1 MKYFNLRPDKSSR
14 PRVAKIYP
22 DIREL
27 FRRVRGD
34 ELIPSRYTHGH
45 YPQANRTSGHLDYRT
60 PDRPYRNRSSSGT
73 APHASQYTGSGKT
86 MSEMAFDNRQRC
98 MDILQTQD
106 LEIDIQ
112 ESEPENRFSETELLS
127 KDMEMEQS
135 EILPLDEPEI
145 QIEHMD
151 NEIEVFD
158 DLELLEIE
166 GNRALLEIE
175 NEPIGDLESTLE
187 DNEMLLND
195 DEKTLENILMDDFE
209 KKEEDVSPWQ
219 KFMRQNDIEL
229 QSLSGE

>member
-1 MKYFNLRPDKSSR
+1 
-14 PRVAKIYP
+14 
-22 DIREL
+22 
-27 FRRVRGD
+27 
-34 ELIPSRYTHGH
+34 
-45 YPQANRTSGHLDYRT
+45 
-60 PDRPYRNRSSSGT
+60 
-73 APHASQYTGSGKT
+73 